1 MDLLPQRV
9 ETPIADGGRTADDD
23 PMTPGR
29 LLRSLVLGLCLTFL
43 LTACGGKGP
52 VKTVDPAPSRAP
64 STSTDDLVSVFAAH
78 GIGTYEDASA
88 RTPVKDVTDA
98 GPTKVLRWQVETMAR
113 QVGAGTGYSGN
124 QLDDLIGEKNLPVSA
139 VIAAYLTVQPTS
151 TAKAAAALMGEQ
163 DYRHL
168 ADRIVYPQAV
178 ITLFVNDITR
188 DAAARLKS
196 GETFQQSS
204 FTSSSGYVVKPALA
218 FAEDGICTHATN
230 FLTNSINALVDTL
243 KAAASTGFWGVLVKI
258 WNTAVEIAGSIAKAI
273 VKTLTEPVLALMRKA
288 AMILAVLTS
297 ASSLLD
303 PWSLD
308 VNASPDPASY
318 GIAPAAGTEIDAI
331 AHVST
336 AVDFTWPNDV
346 KDCAAVAGVTLPDPD
361 SAKGSPITWKT
372 EDPDGV
378 TSLGKVDDKVDDAG
392 NAHLTM
398 TTGVESKEDA
408 AKGDPVVSLVSV
420 SAEVERT
427 QIQDLSKLISAM
439 LIDQLPPG
447 IRSYVQL
454 VFGPLESEINTKL
467 AGLVTVGGLQTNVS
481 VLHHGPAKP
490 DDPDAPPSAAPCTGS
505 DLSAI
510 PDGTWTG
517 PISMDVKGQG
527 GGADGSATSAGHGTL
542 TMVVTGGKI
551 ASGKWA
557 VDWSSAG
564 TATMNGTSSTI
575 EVRGHVAGKV
585 NGSTA
590 KPSLPGDFAINGKAY
605 VKAGGTTVAVPID
618 FDGKTTEK
626 MKLLSIS
633 CTHVSG
639 SFVPSFNDNA
649 AGGARFTGSARWE
662 GQKKD

>member
-1 MDLLPQRV
+1 MSPLGRFVRFLA
-9 ETPIADGGRTADDD
+9 IA
-23 PMTPGR
+23 
-29 LLRSLVLGLCLTFL
+29 LCLAFL
-43 LTACGGKGP
+43 LTACAGKGP
-52 VKTVDPAPSRAP
+52 AKSADPQPTRAP
-64 STSTDDLVSVFAAH
+64 STSTDDLVSVFAAN
-78 GIGTYEDASA
+78 GIGTYADADA
-88 RTPVKDVTDA
+88 DAPVQPVTDA

-113 QVGAGTGYSGN
+113 QVGARSGYTGN
-124 QLDDLIGEKNLPVSA
+124 QLDDLVGERNLPVSA
-139 VIAAYLTVQPTS
+139 VIAAYLKVQPTP
-151 TAKAAAALMGEQ
+151 TAKAAAGLMGQQ
-163 DYRHL
+163 DYLHD
-168 ADRIVYPQAV
+168 ADRIFYPQAV
-178 ITLFVNDITR
+178 ITMFVNDITR

-196 GETFQQSS
+196 GDTVQQSAYEGVA
-204 FTSSSGYVVKPALA
+204 SGYVVKPALVY
-218 FAEDGICTHATN
+218 AEDGICTHATN

-308 VNASPDPASY
+308 VNATPDPASY
-318 GIAPAAGTEIDAI
+318 GIAPAAGTEIDAT

-336 AVDFTWPNDV
+336 AVDFKWPNDV
-346 KDCAAVAGVTLPDPD
+346 KDCASVAGVTLPDPD

-378 TSLGKVDDKVDDAG
+378 TSLGKVDDKVDDTG
-392 NAHLTM
+392 NAHLAM
-398 TTGVESKEDA
+398 TTGVESKDDA
-408 AKGDPVVSLVSV
+408 AKGSPIVSLVSV

-467 AGLVTVGGLQTNVS
+467 AGLVTVGGLQTNVT
-481 VLHHGPAKP
+481 VIHHGPTKP
-490 DDPDAPPSAAPCTGS
+490 DDPDVPPAAAPCSAGS
-505 DLSAI
+505 DLTKI
-510 PDGTWTG
+510 PDGTWSG

-527 GGADGSATSAGHGTL
+527 GGASGFAKSAGTGTL
-542 TMVVTGGKI
+542 TMIVANGKI

-557 VDWSSAG
+557 VDWASAG
-564 TATMNGTSSTI
+564 TSTMSGTSSTI
-575 EVRGHVAGKV
+575 KVNGHVAGKV

-590 KPSLPGDFAINGKAY
+590 KPTLPGDFALTGKAY
-605 VKAGGTTVAVPID
+605 VKAGGTLVAVPID
-618 FDGKTTEK
+618 FDGHTTEK
-626 MKLLSIS
+626 MSLLSIS
-633 CTHVSG
+633 CEHVSG
-639 SFVPSFNDNA
+639 SFVPSFNSNA
-649 AGGARFTGSARWE
+649 GNGVSFTGNARWE
-662 GQKKD
+662 GQRK

>member
-1 MDLLPQRV
+1 V
-9 ETPIADGGRTADDD
+9 ETPIADPVPTPDDD
-23 PMTPGR
+23 PMTLGR
-29 LLRSLVLGLCLTFL
+29 LLRSIALGLCFAFL

-52 VKTVDPAPSRAP
+52 AKTVDPAPTQAP
-64 STSTDDLVSVFAAH
+64 STSTDDLVALFAAN

-88 RTPVKDVTDA
+88 KAPVKDVTDA

-113 QVGAGTGYSGN
+113 QVGARSGYSGN

-139 VIAAYLTVQPTS
+139 VIAAYLTVQPTP

-163 DYRHL
+163 DYRNA
-168 ADRIVYPQAV
+168 ADRIIYPQAV
-178 ITLFVNDITR
+178 ITMFVNDITR
-188 DAAARLKS
+188 DAATRLKS
-196 GETFQQSS
+196 GETVQQSS
-204 FTSSSGYVVKPALA
+204 YADTSGYVVKPAMV

-230 FLTNSINALVDTL
+230 FLTNSINALVETL

-308 VNASPDPASY
+308 VKANPDPATF
-318 GIAPAAGTEIDAI
+318 GIAPAAGTEIEAT

-346 KDCAAVAGVTLPDPD
+346 KDCATVAGVTLPDPD

-392 NAHLTM
+392 NATLAM
-398 TTGVESKEDA
+398 TTGVESKEAA

-427 QIQDLSKLISAM
+427 QIQDLSKLVSAM

-467 AGLVTVGGLQTNVS
+467 AGLVTVGGLQTNVT
-481 VLHHGPAKP
+481 VIHHGPAKP
-490 DDPDAPPSAAPCTGS
+490 DDPAAPPGAAPCEVGS
-505 DLSAI
+505 DLTSI
-510 PDGTWTG
+510 PDGTWSG
-517 PISMDVKGQG
+517 PISMDVKGSG
-527 GGADGSATSAGHGTL
+527 GGAKGSASSAGSGTL
-542 TMVVTGGKI
+542 TVIVANGKI

-557 VDWSSAG
+557 VDWKSAG
-564 TATMNGTSSTI
+564 TATANGTSSTI
-575 EVRGHVAGKV
+575 KVDGHVAGKV
-585 NGSTA
+585 EGSTA
-590 KPSLPGDFAINGKAY
+590 HPSLPGSFSISGKTY
-605 VKAGGTTVAVPID
+605 VDAGGTTVAVPID

-633 CTHVSG
+633 CSHVSG
-639 SFVPSFNDNA
+639 SFIPSFNDNA
-649 AGGARFTGSARWE
+649 AGGAKFTGSARWE
-662 GQKKD
+662 GQKKE